1 MVSNTWKLQDAKARF
16 SELVRKARGG
26 EPQTVTVH
34 GEPAVVITAVKKPR
48 PAKQD
53 AGRTP
58 GFNDRSEDYR
68 EPETDVPP
76 PKKIMTTAEFLER
89 SKKYRGLAEGID
101 FEPDLRMPFRDK
113 RLEIFDADL
122 FDESK
127 R

>member
-1 MVSNTWKLQDAKARF
+1 MSSNTWKLQDAKARF
-16 SELVRKARGG
+16 SELVRKARDG

-34 GEPAVVITAVKKPR
+34 GEPAVVITAAKKPH
-48 PAKQD
+48 AVKS

-68 EPETDVPP
+68 GPETDVPP
-76 PKKIMTTAEFLER
+76 PKKIMTTVEFLER

-122 FDESK
+122 FDETK
-127 R
+127 K